1 MRRGLRRFGLY
12 PAFPRFGFQKQPP
25 RLLRGSSLLKGRA
38 TQWPFFF
45 LVFWLSTALVHS
57 GRTASTALAPFLV
70 AEPKYRRRTSW
81 SSCGLRCRCDMG
93 RADSTVP
100 CLASSIPLR
109 IPAKSS
115 WSSCALL
122 RQFRHSR
129 TDSTVCAF
137 LPCTASRIPAKG
149 FLVFVCIVS
158 EDLGRCVAL

>member
-45 LVFWLSTALVHS
+45 LVFWSSTALVHS

-115 WSSCALL
+115 WSSCAL
-122 RQFRHSR
+122 FR
-129 TDSTVCAF
+129 
-137 LPCTASRIPAKG
+137 RILGVVWRCRAEYG
-149 FLVFVCIVS
+149 A
-158 EDLGRCVAL
+158 LGRTKANHGGLRRIRTHQNCMCKSSVRC

>member
-1 MRRGLRRFGLY
+1 
-12 PAFPRFGFQKQPP
+12 
-25 RLLRGSSLLKGRA
+25 
-38 TQWPFFF
+38 
-45 LVFWLSTALVHS
+45 
-57 GRTASTALAPFLV
+57 
-70 AEPKYRRRTSW
+70 
-81 SSCGLRCRCDMG
+81 MG

-115 WSSCALL
+115 WSSCALP

-137 LPCTASRIPAKG
+137 LLCTASRIPAKD

-158 EDLGRCVAL
+158 EDLGRCVALKGGVWRTRAYQGESQRTTAHQDASKLYVQKLREMLKCCSSGDSTVFKGHNRHNRHKSHNRHESL